1 MDVEWRSIEFI
12 PVTDWYGTPSRL
24 STILFSVTIRVTV
37 LVPARSRTV
46 PSASCANAGD
56 ARLHAGCAQTVA
68 VRRAVRRF
76 HSIPARLPLRQ
87 YASTGFGSAST
98 SAPNASTSAS
108 PIRSRSTGR

>member
-1 MDVEWRSIEFI
+1 MDAGRRSIEFI

-24 STILFSVTIRVTV
+24 STILFSVTVRVTV

-46 PSASCANAGD
+46 PSASCASPGD
-56 ARLHAGCAQTVA
+56 ARLHAGCAQAVS

-108 PIRSRSTGR
+108 PIRLRSTGR